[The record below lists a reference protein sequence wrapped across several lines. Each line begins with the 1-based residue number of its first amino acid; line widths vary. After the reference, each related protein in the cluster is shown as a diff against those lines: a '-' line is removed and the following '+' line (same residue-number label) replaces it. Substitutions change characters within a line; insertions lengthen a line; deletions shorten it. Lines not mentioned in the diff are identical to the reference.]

1 MNTENHITP
10 DELFNS
16 ALGNFEVPFEEAAW
30 VDMRRKLDNQ
40 ETKRPYFLLPFIDS
54 EQKLNT
60 CLAMITTSI
69 LAIISYFATNS
80 NNNDISNIVPRN
92 NKSNLNSP
100 AVNQNNNTPKTKP
113 QNSSVSNN
121 AGADN
126 GQAGL
131 KPSNLLGA
139 GTNPLSGASS
149 VGSKVPT
156 TINYPSNDNLF
167 KPNAQRTTASANAFA
182 ANNTLKNYGLSG
194 ANLFRPDWSASLE
207 NTQNHFDKPLNLLS
221 AAPNLK
227 PTGNSRL
234 NTMRYGSLGLYFTG
248 QAPYQDSA
256 SFLRKSFGFN
266 LEINSKNLLE
276 SDKWAAYLGID
287 WGMQWYGHGSNTI
300 VALNTTNAD
309 SGFTRLNMSSMD
321 FLVNGK
327 LELGGNLPFHPY
339 LIGFAGPRLY
349 FWQQHTESFIPLK
362 DYESSSSNN
371 AHTSATINY
380 GAGLGA
386 RVRLSQYVHLD
397 ARATV
402 MKNSN
407 LKMVDMDKSS
417 FDGLKYNLVT
427 KYHEP
432 SYYQLRL
439 GVIFEFR
446 DDEDDNDDNYYR
458 SNQNNTNSNNQQQF
472 LYYYLDSAGRPV
484 KCVPCPCSNGDS
496 AKVADTTSSY
506 YNEMKNTKMVRVY
519 KVPVNVTHRSGTV
532 IYGNGSSYSSG
543 SVNKTRRGS
552 SGSIFRSGSSGSSSK
567 GSFPGIKSGGG
578 GGRIA
583 PRS

>member
-30 VDMRRKLDNQ
+30 IDMRQKLDKQ
-40 ETKRPYFLLPFIDS
+40 DTKRPYFLLPFIDS

-69 LAIISYFATNS
+69 LAIISYFATNNS
-80 NNNDISNIVPRN
+80 NNDISNIVPRN
-92 NKSNLNSP
+92 NHNNPKP
-100 AVNQNNNTPKTKP
+100 AVTQNGSASKTKL
-113 QNSSVSNN
+113 QNSSVSNDAKEKDSPIDHHPTGSWKVN
-121 AGADN
+121 PNPVAIGSMA
-126 GQAGL
+126 Q
-131 KPSNLLGA
+131 PSASKTAYSPYKNNQVNKLNSQKVDGISNDQTA
-139 GTNPLSGASS
+139 KNTFQNFSLSG
-149 VGSKVPT
+149 V
-156 TINYPSNDNLF
+156 
-167 KPNAQRTTASANAFA
+167 
-182 ANNTLKNYGLSG
+182 
-194 ANLFRPDWSASLE
+194 NLFRPNWSASLE
-207 NTQNHFDKPLNLLS
+207 NTQYSFNKPLDLLTTT
-221 AAPNLK
+221 PNLK
-227 PTGNSRL
+227 PSGKSNL

-266 LEINSKNLLE
+266 MEVNSKNLLE
-276 SDKWAAYLGID
+276 SDKWAAYMGID
-287 WGMQWYGHGSNTI
+287 WGMQWYGHSPNTI

-309 SGFTRLNMSSMD
+309 SGFTRLNMTSMD
-321 FLVNGK
+321 FLINGK

-349 FWQQHTESFIPLK
+349 FWQQYTKSFIPLK

-380 GAGLGA
+380 GAGIGA

-427 KYHEP
+427 KFHEP

-446 DDEDDNDDNYYR
+446 DDEDDDDNYYR
-458 SNQNNTNSNNQQQF
+458 SNNNNATQNNQQQF
-472 LYYYLDSAGRPV
+472 LYYYLDSAGHPV

-519 KVPVNVTHRSGTV
+519 KVPVNVTRGSGTV
-532 IYGNGSSYSSG
+532 IYGSGSSSSSG
-543 SVNKTRRGS
+543 SVNRIRRNGS
-552 SGSIFRSGSSGSSSK
+552 SGSIYKGSSGSSSK
-567 GSFPGIKSGGG
+567 GSFPGIKSGGA
-578 GGRIA
+578 RIS